1 MRSQRSRI
9 VSLPIGVFVTSLLGA
24 VGVGCGAFEPPPP
37 PPPFKAIIFV
47 DGDPG
52 QKLAGATVAR
62 GGTNVA
68 TTGADGKAEVVV
80 QGAQEG
86 TSFDVTVACPTGYV
100 APSKPITV
108 KVTRTLATKNERWP
122 EFTTRCT
129 PTKRKVVVA
138 IRADNGAN
146 LPVKY
151 LNQVVTTTDAT
162 GAASLVLDLEPG
174 TFQLALD
181 TSGHKHIKPQ
191 NPAKVFTV
199 SQKDDV
205 MLFDQKFEV
214 EKKKVIVRKHEGP
227 KCISCTKG

>member
-1 MRSQRSRI
+1 MTGLLGT
-9 VSLPIGVFVTSLLGA
+9 VSL
-24 VGVGCGAFEPPPP
+24 GCGAMFEPPPP

-68 TTGADGKAEVVV
+68 TTGPDGKAEVVV
-80 QGAQEG
+80 QNAQEG
-86 TSFDVTVACPTGYV
+86 SSFDVVVACPTGYT

-129 PTKRKVVVA
+129 PTKRKVVIA

-162 GAASLVLDLEPG
+162 GAASLVLDVEPG
-174 TFQLALD
+174 TFQARARHDGAQAHQAAKSRKGLHRLAEGRRDALRPEVRGRKEE
-181 TSGHKHIKPQ
+181 GHREE
-191 NPAKVFTV
+191 ARGT
-199 SQKDDV
+199 
-205 MLFDQKFEV
+205 EV
-214 EKKKVIVRKHEGP
+214 HLVHEGLT
-227 KCISCTKG
+227 I